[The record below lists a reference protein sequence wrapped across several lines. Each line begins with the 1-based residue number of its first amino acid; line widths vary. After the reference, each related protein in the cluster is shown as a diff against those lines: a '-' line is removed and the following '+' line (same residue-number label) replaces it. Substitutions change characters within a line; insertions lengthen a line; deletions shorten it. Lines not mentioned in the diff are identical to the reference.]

1 MLSVSQRDVGTREY
15 VVVGGVRLGRWRRFL
30 DKIRHNNAEERA
42 DVKAG
47 RTHASQPIVR
57 HLPVF

>member
-1 MLSVSQRDVGTREY
+1 MLPVSEWDVRTRGY

-30 DKIRHNNAEERA
+30 DKIRHNNAEEPGGCEGGA
-42 DVKAG
+42 
-47 RTHASQPIVR
+47 HASQSIVR